1 MDFDKKYEFYSM
13 RNHKLGDI
21 TNIYTV
27 FGSRPPPLFRTLAT
41 PLMFLNFDDLIYI
54 YFKPKSL
61 AQNFRLLAGPKLY
74 T

>member
-27 FGSRPPPLFRTLAT
+27 FGSRPPPFSDTGYA
-41 PLMFLNFDDLIYI
+41 PHV
-54 YFKPKSL
+54 S
-61 AQNFRLLAGPKLY
+61 
-74 T
+74 